1 MKFLDIKQTTKDLLR
16 VTLLGC
22 LISCSRFPYQ
32 GVVEESEKY
41 LKISHS
47 EAFKKISMGEDSF
60 QYVSLGNEKG
70 PLVVLVHGSPGGWGA
85 FAHLY
90 KDPELLDKVQLV
102 TFDRLGYGENNP
114 GTPALKLED
123 QATIAKSLI
132 RKYLTKDRKLIVL
145 GHSYGGPV
153 ATKIVS
159 QFRDKTHRL
168 ILVAASMS
176 PKLEEEL
183 WYQSLGKQ
191 RLIRWMIPS
200 FLDVCNREIIA
211 LKVEL
216 KKLEKQYPMTVPTT
230 IIHGKKDQ
238 LVPFGNVDYIKKHFT
253 SSKLIVNDH
262 MGHFVP
268 WAFPQLLINEIKEAS
283 D

>member
-1 MKFLDIKQTTKDLLR
+1 M
-16 VTLLGC
+16 TLLGF

-32 GVVEESEKY
+32 GVVEESEKF
-41 LKISHS
+41 LKASHP
-47 EAFKKISMGEDSF
+47 EAFQMVSVGKDSF

-70 PLVVLVHGSPGGWGA
+70 PLVILVHGSPGGWGS
-85 FAHLY
+85 FAHLF
-90 KDPELLDKVQLV
+90 KDPELLKKVQLI
-102 TFDRLGYGENNP
+102 TFDRLGYGENSP
-114 GTPALKLED
+114 GTPALELED
-123 QATIAKSLI
+123 QAAIAKSLI
-132 RKYLTKDRKLIVL
+132 EKYLSQNRRLIVL

-153 ATKIVS
+153 AVKIVS
-159 QFRDKTHRL
+159 QFRDRTHRL

-183 WYQSLGKQ
+183 WYQSIGKQ
-191 RLIRWMIPS
+191 RFIRWMIPG

-211 LKVEL
+211 LKAEL
-216 KKLEKQYPMTVPTT
+216 EKLEEQYPMRVPTT

-238 LVPFGNVDYIKKHFT
+238 LVPFENVKYIKKHFT
-253 SSKLIVNDH
+253 QSKLIANDH

-268 WAFPQLLINEIKEAS
+268 WAFPQLLINEIKEVS